1 MASLKDICIKVR
13 DVLFPPDITCDL
25 CGSEVFDGSHF
36 CKRCAPTVTF
46 NDGTVCPV
54 CGRRTTRPE
63 ICIDCKAEPPI
74 YKKGASALV
83 YKDGGA
89 RLVLRF
95 KRGNPYLK
103 DYLGRLMAQKA
114 RSLPRC
120 DAVTYIPITKK
131 RRRERGYNQGL
142 LLAEA
147 ISGELGIPVVHAL
160 TKKRDTGEQKSLTR
174 RERAENLKGCF
185 AIADRKGVK
194 AKKILLADDVLTTGA
209 TAAEACRE
217 LKIAGAAEVCLVT
230 AASVEWDK
238 GVTQKRD

>member
-1 MASLKDICIKVR
+1 MASLNDICIKVR

-74 YKKGASALV
+74 YKRGASL
-83 YKDGGA
+83 K
-89 RLVLRF
+89 F

-114 RSLPRC
+114 RSLPGC

-174 RERAENLKGCF
+174 RDRAENLKGCF

-217 LKIAGAAEVCLVT
+217 LKIAGAAEVYLVT

>member
-36 CKRCAPTVTF
+36 CRRCAPTVTF

-74 YKKGASALV
+74 YKRGASALV

-114 RSLPRC
+114 RSLPGC

-142 LLAEA
+142 LLAEV

-160 TKKRDTGEQKSLTR
+160 TKKRETDEQKSLTR

-217 LKIAGAAEVCLVT
+217 LKIAGAAEVYLVT

>member
-114 RSLPRC
+114 RSLPGC

-160 TKKRDTGEQKSLTR
+160 TKKRDTGEQKRLTR

-217 LKIAGAAEVCLVT
+217 LKIAGAAEVYLVT